1 MEKVSYE
8 RRQRMNYMSEIAKML
23 GVEIG
28 EEFKLRPYDK
38 NEVTFSYYLFKRD
51 GLYNPYDK
59 DNYLLA
65 ELLLGKYEII
75 KLPKHILDDEEKKYL
90 SRVIKPWRDKVE
102 YIRKINFDD
111 EDEFIVII
119 YRERESKAMP
129 LPCFKKGTMYKG
141 MEVGKQYSLE
151 ELEL

>member
-1 MEKVSYE
+1 
-8 RRQRMNYMSEIAKML
+8 MNYMKEVAKLL

-28 EEFKLRPYDK
+28 EKFKLRPYDK

-75 KLPKHILDDEEKKYL
+75 KFPKPILDDEEKKYL
-90 SRVIKPWRDKVE
+90 SRVIRPWKNEVKYIRKISNAKVE
-102 YIRKINFDD
+102 YIL
-111 EDEFIVII
+111 II
-119 YRERESKAMP
+119 YGNHGTSIMP
-129 LPCFKKGTMYKG
+129 FPDFKKGTMYKG
-141 MEVGKQYSLE
+141 MESGKHYSLE
-151 ELEL
+151 ELGL

>member
-1 MEKVSYE
+1 MKQVAE
-8 RRQRMNYMSEIAKML
+8 ML

-28 EEFKLRPYDK
+28 EEFNIEGHPDDVRYKLNGENLEY
-38 NEVTFSYYLFKRD
+38 FCD
-51 GLYNPYDK
+51 GSWYTLAGTLA
-59 DNYLLA
+59 YLLNG
-65 ELLLGKYEII
+65 EYKVVKI
-75 KLPKHILDDEEKKYL
+75 PRPVLDDVEKKYL
-90 SRVIKPWRDKVE
+90 SRVIRPWRDKVE

-141 MEVGKQYSLE
+141 MEVGKEYSLE
-151 ELEL
+151 DLGL

>member
-1 MEKVSYE
+1 
-8 RRQRMNYMSEIAKML
+8 MNYMSEIAKML

-75 KLPKHILDDEEKKYL
+75 KFPKPILDDEEKKYL
-90 SRVIKPWRDKVE
+90 SRVIRPWRDKVE

-119 YRERESKAMP
+119 YRERESKAIA

-141 MEVGKQYSLE
+141 MEVGKEYSLE

>member
-1 MEKVSYE
+1 
-8 RRQRMNYMSEIAKML
+8 MNYMSEIAKML

-28 EEFKLRPYDK
+28 EEFKLKPYDK

-75 KLPKHILDDEEKKYL
+75 KFHKPILDDEEKKYL
-90 SRVIKPWRDKVE
+90 SRVIRPWRDKVE

-119 YRERESKAMP
+119 YKERESKAMP

-141 MEVGKQYSLE
+141 MELGRYYSLE
-151 ELEL
+151 ELGL

>member
-1 MEKVSYE
+1 
-8 RRQRMNYMSEIAKML
+8 MNYMSEIVKML

-75 KLPKHILDDEEKKYL
+75 KFHKPILDEEEKKYL
-90 SRVIKPWRDKVE
+90 SRVIRPWRDKVE

-141 MEVGKQYSLE
+141 MEVGKEYSLE

>member
-1 MEKVSYE
+1 
-8 RRQRMNYMSEIAKML
+8 MNYMSEIAKML

-65 ELLLGKYEII
+65 
-75 KLPKHILDDEEKKYL
+75 
-90 SRVIKPWRDKVE
+90 
-102 YIRKINFDD
+102 
-111 EDEFIVII
+111 
-119 YRERESKAMP
+119 
-129 LPCFKKGTMYKG
+129 
-141 MEVGKQYSLE
+141 
-151 ELEL
+151 

>member
-8 RRQRMNYMSEIAKML
+8 RRERMNYMSEIAKML

-28 EEFKLRPYDK
+28 EKFKLRPYDK

-75 KLPKHILDDEEKKYL
+75 KLPKPILDDEEKKYL
-90 SRVIKPWRDKVE
+90 SRVIRPWRDKVE

-141 MEVGKQYSLE
+141 MEYGKQYSLE

>member
-1 MEKVSYE
+1 
-8 RRQRMNYMSEIAKML
+8 MNYIPEIAKML

-28 EEFKLRPYDK
+28 EEFKIEGHSGNVKYRLTEENLEY
-38 NEVTFSYYLFKRD
+38 FSGGKGFTISSTLNK
-51 GLYNPYDK
+51 
-59 DNYLLA
+59 LLNG
-65 ELLLGKYEII
+65 EYKVV
-75 KLPKHILDDEEKKYL
+75 KLPILDDIEKEYL
-90 SRVIKPWRDKVE
+90 SRVIRPWRDKVE

-141 MEVGKQYSLE
+141 MKPEKEYTLE
-151 ELEL
+151 ELNI

>member
-1 MEKVSYE
+1 M
-8 RRQRMNYMSEIAKML
+8 
-23 GVEIG
+23 
-28 EEFKLRPYDK
+28 
-38 NEVTFSYYLFKRD
+38 
-51 GLYNPYDK
+51 
-59 DNYLLA
+59 
-65 ELLLGKYEII
+65 LLGKYEII
-75 KLPKHILDDEEKKYL
+75 KFPKPILDDVEKKYL
-90 SRVIKPWRDKVE
+90 SRVIRPWRDKVE

-141 MEVGKQYSLE
+141 MEYGKQYSLE

>member
-8 RRQRMNYMSEIAKML
+8 RRERMNYMKEVAKLL

-75 KLPKHILDDEEKKYL
+75 KFHKPILDDEEKKYL
-90 SRVIKPWRDKVE
+90 SRVIRPWRDKVE

-119 YRERESKAMP
+119 YRERESKAIP

-141 MEVGKQYSLE
+141 MEYGKQCSLE

>member
-1 MEKVSYE
+1 
-8 RRQRMNYMSEIAKML
+8 MNYMKEVAKLL

-75 KLPKHILDDEEKKYL
+75 KFPKPILDEVEKKYL
-90 SRVIKPWRDKVE
+90 SRLIRPWRDKVKHITKKPYKKQE
-102 YIRKINFDD
+102 YIIVKYDD
-111 EDEFIVII
+111 GVMYTE
-119 YRERESKAMP
+119 MP
-129 LPCFKKGTMYKG
+129 FPCFKKGTMYKG
-141 MEVGKQYSLE
+141 MKLDKDYSLS
-151 ELEL
+151 ELDL

>member
-1 MEKVSYE
+1 
-8 RRQRMNYMSEIAKML
+8 MNYMSEIAKML

-59 DNYLLA
+59 DNYLLT

-75 KLPKHILDDEEKKYL
+75 KFPKPILDDVEKKYL
-90 SRVIKPWRDKVE
+90 SSVIRPWRDKVE

-141 MEVGKQYSLE
+141 MEYGKQYSLE

>member
-1 MEKVSYE
+1 
-8 RRQRMNYMSEIAKML
+8 MNYMSEIAKML

-75 KLPKHILDDEEKKYL
+75 KLPKPILDEK
-90 SRVIKPWRDKVE
+90 E
-102 YIRKINFDD
+102 
-111 EDEFIVII
+111 
-119 YRERESKAMP
+119 
-129 LPCFKKGTMYKG
+129 KG
-141 MEVGKQYSLE
+141 V
-151 ELEL
+151 

>member
-1 MEKVSYE
+1 
-8 RRQRMNYMSEIAKML
+8 MNYMKEVAKLL

-51 GLYNPYDK
+51 GLYNPNDK

-75 KLPKHILDDEEKKYL
+75 KFPKPILDDEEKKYL
-90 SRVIKPWRDKVE
+90 SRIIRPWRDKVE

-141 MEVGKQYSLE
+141 MESYREYTVE
-151 ELEL
+151 ELQL